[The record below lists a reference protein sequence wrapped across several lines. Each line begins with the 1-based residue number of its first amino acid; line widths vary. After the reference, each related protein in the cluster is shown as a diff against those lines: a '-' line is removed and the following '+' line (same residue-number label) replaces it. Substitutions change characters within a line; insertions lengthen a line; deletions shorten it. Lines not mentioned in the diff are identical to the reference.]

1 MRPAWRL
8 PQVASISAE
17 KLGVCAQH
25 VGAAPKE
32 KARNAGDG
40 LALRDAL
47 DNEVDGRYERPPM
60 EDARGRPAS
69 GYADTNPRQA

>member
-1 MRPAWRL
+1 
-8 PQVASISAE
+8 
-17 KLGVCAQH
+17 LGAT
-25 VGAAPKE
+25 PKE

-47 DNEVDGRYERPPM
+47 DNEIDGRYERPPI